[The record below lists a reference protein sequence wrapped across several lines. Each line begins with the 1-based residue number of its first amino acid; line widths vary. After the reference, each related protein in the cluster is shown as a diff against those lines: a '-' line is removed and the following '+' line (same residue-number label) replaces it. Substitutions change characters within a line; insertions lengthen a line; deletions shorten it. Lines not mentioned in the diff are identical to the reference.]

1 MELFIYLGKAG
12 AGMIALYV
20 VYWLWLRK
28 HTYFAFNRF
37 YLLTALLI
45 SLGAPF
51 VVLPEKAPE
60 ALPMAEF
67 TMEPTT
73 VVFQPEAAPLIS
85 TEEILLLV
93 YALGALV
100 LLVRLGVRLWQI
112 RKTIRSGERLR
123 SGKYILVRAS
133 NENVSSFSF
142 LNYLV
147 VSQKDAD
154 SYGEVVLRHEL
165 AHIRQRHSWDLL
177 WIEFV
182 HVFMWFNPILI
193 FFKRSLKEIHEFIAD
208 EQATNGDRFTYART
222 LAGYAFGVSPQVLTN
237 NFFDVSQLKNR
248 IAMLTKNR
256 SSRWVLGRYLLALP
270 VVIGLVV
277 LVAARSAEPE
287 AHILEQPAD
296 EPTEK
301 SSVLAN
307 AESTTL
313 ILEQTAEEI
322 TVNGRVFT
330 SDGKGLPGVAIV
342 IANTNSGT
350 ITDLDGNYLIKV
362 ARGKQLV
369 FSFVGYKTQVID
381 ATQNEQNVIMIPEP
395 KELGEIVIV
404 AYGNEPAKR
413 EAVEEITNPIK
424 KGEIFTV
431 VEQNPEFPGGMSELG
446 RYLGRNIR
454 YPAPARRANVEGKV
468 FVLFVVS
475 KDGDIR
481 SPKITKGIG
490 FGCDEEA
497 LRVVLGMPR
506 WIPGKQNGKEV
517 NVEYSLP
524 IKFVLEK
531 QSFVSS
537 NGDKSP
543 EFPGGTPALNQYFAT
558 NLKYPTAAARAHVEG
573 IVLVGFTVTK
583 EGAIKDIVIDKGIG
597 FGCDAEAIKLV
608 SKMPNWNPA
617 VKDSQPVDAK
627 FALPV
632 SFVLEKKTEIKTE
645 TFGIERMNDTKVDMK
660 VGDKKENAILNGGIK
675 IHDSKGLFTTKPLFI
690 LDGKEITNEQFEKAI
705 APEDIDNISVL
716 KNESATAIHGEKGKY
731 GVVYITSK
739 KAAAAKK
746 EAAQKPTATDALWLL
761 DGKEM
766 AKEQIQKLSPDS
778 IQSMNVLKGEEAT
791 KKYGEKGKNGV
802 IEITTKKN

>member
-165 AHIRQRHSWDLL
+165 VHIRQRHSWDLL

-277 LVAARSAEPE
+277 LVAARSADPE
-287 AHILEQPAD
+287 ALTFGQPA
-296 EPTEK
+296 
-301 SSVLAN
+301 
-307 AESTTL
+307 
-313 ILEQTAEEI
+313 EELTVKGRI
-322 TVNGRVFT
+322 TT

-342 IANTNSGT
+342 IANSNSGT
-350 ITDLDGNYLIKV
+350 TTDMEGNYLIKV
-362 ARGKQLV
+362 MRGKQLV
-369 FSFVGYKTQVID
+369 FSFVGFKTQVID
-381 ATQNEQNVIMIPEP
+381 ATQNEQNVIMQTEP
-395 KELGEIVIV
+395 KELGEVV
-404 AYGNEPAKR
+404 VAAYGSEPSKG
-413 EAVEEITNPIK
+413 EAASGQEESKLTKN
-424 KGEIFTV
+424 GEIFTV
-431 VEQNPEFPGGMSELG
+431 VEQNPEFPGGLSELG

-531 QSFVSS
+531 QSSVSS

-543 EFPGGTPALNQYFAT
+543 EFLGGIAALNQYFAT

-632 SFVLEKKTEIKTE
+632 SFVCVCAFVWQL
-645 TFGIERMNDTKVDMK
+645 
-660 VGDKKENAILNGGIK
+660 
-675 IHDSKGLFTTKPLFI
+675 
-690 LDGKEITNEQFEKAI
+690 
-705 APEDIDNISVL
+705 
-716 KNESATAIHGEKGKY
+716 
-731 GVVYITSK
+731 
-739 KAAAAKK
+739 AAC
-746 EAAQKPTATDALWLL
+746 ALYL
-761 DGKEM
+761 G
-766 AKEQIQKLSPDS
+766 
-778 IQSMNVLKGEEAT
+778 
-791 KKYGEKGKNGV
+791 
-802 IEITTKKN
+802 

>member
-165 AHIRQRHSWDLL
+165 VHIRQRHSWDLL

-277 LVAARSAEPE
+277 LVAARSADPE
-287 AHILEQPAD
+287 ALTFGQPA
-296 EPTEK
+296 
-301 SSVLAN
+301 
-307 AESTTL
+307 
-313 ILEQTAEEI
+313 EELTVKGRI
-322 TVNGRVFT
+322 TT

-342 IANTNSGT
+342 IANSNSGT
-350 ITDLDGNYLIKV
+350 TTDMEGNYLIKV
-362 ARGKQLV
+362 MRGKQLV
-369 FSFVGYKTQVID
+369 FSFVGFKTQVID
-381 ATQNEQNVIMIPEP
+381 ATQNEQNVIMQTEP
-395 KELGEIVIV
+395 KELGEVV
-404 AYGNEPAKR
+404 VAAYGSEPSKG
-413 EAVEEITNPIK
+413 EAASGQEESKLTKN
-424 KGEIFTV
+424 GEIFTV
-431 VEQNPEFPGGMSELG
+431 VEQNPEFPGGLSELG

-531 QSFVSS
+531 QSSVSS

-543 EFPGGTPALNQYFAT
+543 EFLGGIAALNQYFAT

-597 FGCDAEAIKLV
+597 FGCDAEAIKLIM
-608 SKMPNWNPA
+608 KMPNWTPA
-617 VKDSQPVDAK
+617 TQKGEPVDAK
-627 FALPV
+627 YNLPI
-632 SFVLEKKTEIKTE
+632 SFVLEKAIEVKKEA
-645 TFGIERMNDTKVDMK
+645 FSIERMNDTKVEMK
-660 VGDKKENAILNGGIK
+660 VGDKKESMLLNGGVRIYGT
-675 IHDSKGLFTTKPLFI
+675 KGMFESKPLYI
-690 LDGKEITNEQFEKAI
+690 LDDNEITEEQLSKVLTPNE
-705 APEDIDNISVL
+705 IDNISIL
-716 KNESATAIHGEKGKY
+716 KNESATTIH
-731 GVVYITSK
+731 
-739 KAAAAKK
+739 
-746 EAAQKPTATDALWLL
+746 
-761 DGKEM
+761 
-766 AKEQIQKLSPDS
+766 
-778 IQSMNVLKGEEAT
+778 
-791 KKYGEKGKNGV
+791 GEKGKNGV
-802 IEITTKKN
+802 LYITTKQYAKTKAQAGTNIKEAILILDGKTITAEEFKAIPTERIDQVQVLKDEASIKKYGGDSTKKGVLIITLKKKN